1 MGNSLQDQLLKAG
14 LVSSQ
19 KSREVRTDKR
29 KGARQQRHGGAVET
43 DAVKADTQRALA
55 EKAERD
61 RALNRQRQDEAR
73 RRGLAAE
80 IEQLIQA
87 HRIPR
92 DGGDLP
98 YHFADG
104 AVLKKILVTQPVQHR
119 LAVGSAAIVRLG
131 ASFELIPSEIAEK
144 IRQRDPR
151 SVVLQNIPTKDPDED
166 DAYAEHPIPDDLMW

>member
-1 MGNSLQDQLLKAG
+1 MGDSLRDQLLKAG

-61 RALNRQRQDEAR
+61 RALNRQRQEEAR
-73 RRGLAAE
+73 RQALTAE
-80 IEQLIQA
+80 IGQLIET

-92 DGGDLP
+92 DGAELP
-98 YHFADG
+98 YHFTDG
-104 AVLKKILVTQPVQHR
+104 KLLKKILVTQPVQHR
-119 LAVGSAAIVRLG
+119 LAAGSAAIVRLG
-131 ASFELIPSEIAEK
+131 GGYEVVPGEIADK
-144 IRQRDPR
+144 IRQRDPQ
-151 SVVLQNIPTKDPDED
+151 SVVLQNILTKGHDED
-166 DAYAEHPIPDDLMW
+166 DAYAAHPVPDDLMW